1 MKVLGK
7 CVFYSFFKFSQTD
20 ASVSITQQKP
30 EKKMFYCAVT
40 CILAL
45 LQVYGGIYPE
55 DKHWY
60 RCRVKELVDDDKV
73 HV

>member
-1 MKVLGK
+1 
-7 CVFYSFFKFSQTD
+7 
-20 ASVSITQQKP
+20 
-30 EKKMFYCAVT
+30 MFHCAVA
-40 CILAL
+40 CILTL

-73 HV
+73 HVLSSSCLMQLLNCLSVTLIMF